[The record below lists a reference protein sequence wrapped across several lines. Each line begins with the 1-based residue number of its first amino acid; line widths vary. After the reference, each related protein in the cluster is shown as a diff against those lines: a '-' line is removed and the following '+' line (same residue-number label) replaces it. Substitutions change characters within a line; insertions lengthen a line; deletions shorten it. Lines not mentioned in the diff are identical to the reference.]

1 MGTTALATSTPTRSV
16 TDTTPLE
23 DTRER
28 PSTQNT
34 TLFQLQLTR
43 LPLPQLTSQLLPQ
56 LSRLPQSTTL
66 PQFITRPQSIML
78 LPPQLSTSPRSPTP
92 LRPQLLQLPQRL
104 RPPPQ
109 LLRLNQPPRPLL
121 LLNLSR
127 LRPRLPSRLLI

>member
-1 MGTTALATSTPTRSV
+1 MG
-16 TDTTPLE
+16 
-23 DTRER
+23 TRER

-43 LPLPQLTSQLLPQ
+43 LPLPP
-56 LSRLPQSTTL
+56 TL

-104 RPPPQ
+104 RPPHQ
-109 LLRLNQPPRPLL
+109 LSRLNQPPRPLL

>member
-1 MGTTALATSTPTRSV
+1 MG
-16 TDTTPLE
+16 
-23 DTRER
+23 TRER

-34 TLFQLQLTR
+34 TLLQLQLTR
-43 LPLPQLTSQLLPQ
+43 LPLPQLTSQLLLQLLRLSQ

-66 PQFITRPQSIML
+66 PQFITRPQSTML

-127 LRPRLPSRLLI
+127 LRPGSRRDC